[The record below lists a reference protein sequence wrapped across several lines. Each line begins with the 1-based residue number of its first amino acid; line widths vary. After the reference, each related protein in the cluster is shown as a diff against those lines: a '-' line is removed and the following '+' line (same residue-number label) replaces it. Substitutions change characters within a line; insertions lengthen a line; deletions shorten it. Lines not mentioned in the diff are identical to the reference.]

1 MLENFVK
8 LPPWKSRKLFLEIST
23 KFVKYCVVKLST
35 VHDQTGR
42 VKEIGGGKYLW
53 LGSFESIRV
62 GWKLRLNV
70 DMANKPAYEKGKY
83 LSRVLIFI
91 PVILRPNEK

>member
-8 LPPWKSRKLFLEIST
+8 LLGWKSRKITLKVLT
-23 KFVKYCVVKLST
+23 KFLKYWVVELSILP
-35 VHDQTGR
+35 DQTGR
-42 VKEIGGGKYLW
+42 VQQIGGGKYLW

-83 LSRVLIFI
+83 KMS
-91 PVILRPNEK
+91 

>member
-1 MLENFVK
+1 MNFHI
-8 LPPWKSRKLFLEIST
+8 LLKSRST
-23 KFVKYCVVKLST
+23 YCA
-35 VHDQTGR
+35 DQTGR
-42 VKEIGGGKYLW
+42 VEKIGGGKYLW

-83 LSRVLIFI
+83 KMS
-91 PVILRPNEK
+91 